1 MGIADDPRVAP
12 TAAPMPSRG
21 SRPRGA
27 SRAGRA
33 KDITLEVYRGVS
45 SDRIL
50 LIAAGVTFYAILAL
64 FPGIAVLVSI
74 YGLFGDPSRIAE
86 HLNTIA
92 NIAPGGAVEILSNE
106 LTRLAHQNGTAL
118 GIGFLVSLLV
128 SLWTANAGMSALF
141 DALTVAFDEKERRG
155 LIAYYAQT
163 LAFTVGS
170 ILLMLVLL
178 VIVVATPVVLNVIP
192 HPGETAL
199 LLAIL
204 RWPALLV
211 LVMLALAVVYRF
223 GPSRGEPRWRWFT
236 SGTVFAAAVWLGASA
251 LFSWYVANFGSY
263 NKTYGS
269 LGAIIGFMTWMWVST
284 VVVLVGAK
292 LDAVITRRRA
302 PPHV

>member
-1 MGIADDPRVAP
+1 MGIVEDPRPAP
-12 TAAPMPSRG
+12 SAAPLASRG
-21 SRPRGA
+21 SRRPSA
-27 SRAGRA
+27 ERA
-33 KDITLEVYRGVS
+33 KDIAVEVYRGVS

-86 HLNTIA
+86 HLNTLA
-92 NIAPGGAVEILSNE
+92 NVAPGGAVEVLRDQ
-106 LTRLAHQNGTAL
+106 LTRLAHQDSTAL
-118 GIGFLVSLLV
+118 GIGFFVSLLV

-155 LIAYYAQT
+155 LVAYYAQT

-178 VIVVATPVVLNVIP
+178 AIVVATPVVLNAIP

-204 RWPALLV
+204 RWPVLLV

-236 SGTVFAAAVWLGASA
+236 WGTVFAAAVWLGASA

-292 LDAVITRRRA
+292 LDAVIARRRA